1 MAAEVGAGVDPGRE
15 EEEAGGGGLGLA
27 PGFKKLA
34 TCWIPQPH
42 ARPGMFSIKLTL
54 QSDRAVYVDIR
65 QEFTLLSHTPYDG
78 ALVINFVLRSN
89 K

>member
-1 MAAEVGAGVDPGRE
+1 MAAEVEAGVDPDQE

-27 PGFKKLA
+27 PGFKSLA

-54 QSDRAVYVDIR
+54 QSDRAVYVDTYQAGIYIIIAY
-65 QEFTLLSHTPYDG
+65 TLWWCTCDKLCAP
-78 ALVINFVLRSN
+78 L
-89 K
+89 